1 MFVRNAATRKER
13 CNIPKKFFLKVGDP
27 PDSMLTSKNNQTC
40 IESEHPSVFICD
52 KMPKDEG
59 IARVTHRKI
68 TKKLKQI
75 KKRIRKEKRRKKL
88 KKKMRAEKNKP
99 KRKWSLGSSARH
111 KKGKW
116 KKGKRKKGMGWNGKW
131 KKGRNKKKMMNRRKK
146 KRRNFL
152 RSDVSPNE
160 DVGDADFVGYGDD
173 EYMNVYDDENL
184 DDQKIEAQKD
194 ENVDVERQTPKKTES
209 NDFFN
214 LAYYIS

>member
-1 MFVRNAATRKER
+1 
-13 CNIPKKFFLKVGDP
+13 
-27 PDSMLTSKNNQTC
+27 
-40 IESEHPSVFICD
+40 
-52 KMPKDEG
+52 
-59 IARVTHRKI
+59 
-68 TKKLKQI
+68 
-75 KKRIRKEKRRKKL
+75 
-88 KKKMRAEKNKP
+88 MRAEKNKP

-116 KKGKRKKGMGWNGKW
+116 KKGRRKKGMGWNGKW

-209 NDFFN
+209 NDFSN
-214 LAYYIS
+214 LAYFIS